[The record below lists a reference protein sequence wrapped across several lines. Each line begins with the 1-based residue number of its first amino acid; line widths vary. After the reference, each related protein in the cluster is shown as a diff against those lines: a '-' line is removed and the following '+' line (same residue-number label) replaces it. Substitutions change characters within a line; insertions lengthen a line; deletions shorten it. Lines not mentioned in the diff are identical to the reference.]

1 MIKINKTVRY
11 YLGIDVGKL
20 NHQAILCDSE
30 GKPMAQSFKFPSSF
44 QGYKMLSKYLE
55 QHVMN
60 KFFPSEI
67 KEAAGDEFSQIHA
80 GLEATGAYWLSLYE
94 QLKKLGIQV
103 TVLNPL
109 QVKSYR
115 NEGIRGS
122 KTDTVDALL
131 IVKVLRFGDYKA
143 SDLPN
148 GDLLALRQLTRL
160 RLDLVKMTTSLKLRV
175 ISVFDTV
182 FPEYQHLFTNI
193 FGESSRAIL
202 DEAIDPEAFSSI
214 STKKLTEILKR
225 VSHGWFGEN
234 KANEIKQAASQS
246 IGIRL
251 GIDAFSLSAQI
262 LLAQIT
268 HLEDQVEKLNIEI
281 TGRLKVLKT
290 TLTTIP
296 GIGNVI
302 AATIISEIG
311 NFDRFAVEKDGAEK
325 LVALAG
331 IDPKMKDSG
340 ILKGKAVMSKRGSP
354 YLRRAI
360 RQAAFAASVRGK
372 DPMLSGIYQ
381 KKISE
386 GKHFEV
392 ALSHVENKM
401 MHVVYSLL
409 KSGKEY
415 QPYGKA

>member
-1 MIKINKTVRY
+1 MDNKTIKY

-20 NHQAILCDSE
+20 NHQVILCNSE
-30 GKPMAQSFKFPSSF
+30 GKPVAKSLKFPSNF
-44 QGYKMLSKYLE
+44 QGYQILTKYME
-55 QHVMN
+55 QYVIREQ
-60 KFFPSEI
+60 FP
-67 KEAAGDEFSQIHA
+67 DIHA
-80 GLEATGAYWLSLYE
+80 GLEATGSYWLSLYE
-94 QLKKLGIQV
+94 QLKKLNLQEV

-122 KTDTVDALL
+122 KTDTIDCLL

-182 FPEYQHLFTNI
+182 FPEYQHLFTDI

-202 DEAIDPEAFSSI
+202 DEAIDPESMSQI
-214 STKKLTEILKR
+214 STEKLTQILKK

-234 KANEIKQAASQS
+234 KAVEIKQAAHQS

-268 HLEDQVEKLNIEI
+268 HLEDQVEKLDIEI
-281 TGRLKVLKT
+281 TGRLKALNS

-296 GIGNVI
+296 GIGDVL

-311 NFDRFAVEKDGAEK
+311 NFDRFAVLKDGAEK

-381 KKISE
+381 KKIAE

-415 QPYGKA
+415 LPYGKP

>member
-1 MIKINKTVRY
+1 M
-11 YLGIDVGKL
+11 GKL
-20 NHQAILCDSE
+20 NHQTILCDSE
-30 GKPMAQSFKFPSSF
+30 GKPVAKSLKFPSSF
-44 QGYKMLSKYLE
+44 EGYQMLKKYLE
-55 QHVMN
+55 QYVIRAPGN
-60 KFFPSEI
+60 
-67 KEAAGDEFSQIHA
+67 DFSCIHA
-80 GLEATGAYWLSLYE
+80 GLEATGSYWLSLYE
-94 QLKKLGIQV
+94 QLKKLNIHT

-122 KTDTVDALL
+122 KTDTIDCLL

-202 DEAIDPEAFSSI
+202 DEAIDPEVIATI
-214 STKKLTEILKR
+214 STEKLTQILKR

-234 KANEIKQAASQS
+234 KAMEIKQVAHQS

-251 GIDAFSLSAQI
+251 GIDAFSLSAQV

-268 HLEDQVEKLNIEI
+268 HLENQVEKLDIEI
-281 TGRLKVLKT
+281 TGRLKALKT

-296 GIGNVI
+296 GIGDVL

-311 NFDRFAVEKDGAEK
+311 NFDRFVQEKDGAEK

-354 YLRRAI
+354 
-360 RQAAFAASVRGK
+360 
-372 DPMLSGIYQ
+372 
-381 KKISE
+381 
-386 GKHFEV
+386 
-392 ALSHVENKM
+392 
-401 MHVVYSLL
+401 
-409 KSGKEY
+409 
-415 QPYGKA
+415 

>member
-1 MIKINKTVRY
+1 MIKINNKTVKY

-20 NHQAILCDSE
+20 NHQAVLCDSE
-30 GKPMAQSFKFPSSF
+30 GKPVAKSLKFPSSF
-44 QGYKMLSKYLE
+44 EGYQMLKKYLG
-55 QHVMN
+55 QYVIRAPGN
-60 KFFPSEI
+60 
-67 KEAAGDEFSQIHA
+67 DFSQIHA
-80 GLEATGAYWLSLYE
+80 GLEATGSYWLSLYE
-94 QLKKLGIQV
+94 QLKKLNLEI

-122 KTDTVDALL
+122 KTDTIDSLL

-202 DEAIDPEAFSSI
+202 DEAIDPEVIATI
-214 STKKLTEILKR
+214 STEKLTQILKR

-234 KANEIKQAASQS
+234 KAVEIKQVAQSS

-262 LLAQIT
+262 LLTQIT
-268 HLEDQVEKLNIEI
+268 HLENQVEKLDIEI
-281 TGRLKVLKT
+281 TSRLKALKT

-296 GIGNVI
+296 GIGDVL

-311 NFDRFAVEKDGAEK
+311 NFDRFAMEKDGAEK

-415 QPYGKA
+415 KPYGKA

>member
-1 MIKINKTVRY
+1 MDNKTIKY

-20 NHQAILCDSE
+20 HHQVILCDSE
-30 GKPMAQSFKFPSSF
+30 GKPVAKSLKFPSSF
-44 QGYKMLSKYLE
+44 QGYQILTKYME
-55 QHVMN
+55 QYVTREQ
-60 KFFPSEI
+60 FP
-67 KEAAGDEFSQIHA
+67 DIHA
-80 GLEATGAYWLSLYE
+80 GLEATGSYWLSLYE
-94 QLKKLGIQV
+94 QLKKLNLQV

-122 KTDTVDALL
+122 KTDTIDSLL
-131 IVKVLRFGDYKA
+131 IVKVLRFGDYKP

-202 DEAIDPEAFSSI
+202 DEAIDPEVLADI
-214 STKKLTEILKR
+214 STEKLTLILKK
-225 VSHGWFGEN
+225 VSHGWFGED
-234 KANEIKQAASQS
+234 KAREIKLAAQSS

-268 HLEDQVEKLNIEI
+268 HLEDQVEKLDIEI
-281 TGRLKVLKT
+281 TGRLKEQNT
-290 TLTTIP
+290 TLTTVP
-296 GIGNVI
+296 GIGNVL

-311 NFDRFAVEKDGAEK
+311 NFDRFAALKDGAEK

-331 IDPKMKDSG
+331 IDHKMKDSG

-381 KKISE
+381 KKIAE

-415 QPYGKA
+415 RPYGKS

>member
-1 MIKINKTVRY
+1 M
-11 YLGIDVGKL
+11 
-20 NHQAILCDSE
+20 
-30 GKPMAQSFKFPSSF
+30 
-44 QGYKMLSKYLE
+44 
-55 QHVMN
+55 
-60 KFFPSEI
+60 
-67 KEAAGDEFSQIHA
+67 
-80 GLEATGAYWLSLYE
+80 
-94 QLKKLGIQV
+94 
-103 TVLNPL
+103 
-109 QVKSYR
+109 
-115 NEGIRGS
+115 
-122 KTDTVDALL
+122 
-131 IVKVLRFGDYKA
+131 
-143 SDLPN
+143 
-148 GDLLALRQLTRL
+148 RQLIR
-160 RLDLVKMTTSLKLRV
+160 R
-175 ISVFDTV
+175 
-182 FPEYQHLFTNI
+182 H
-193 FGESSRAIL
+193 
-202 DEAIDPEAFSSI
+202 FSSI
-214 STKKLTEILKR
+214 STEKLTQILKK
-225 VSHGWFGEN
+225 VSHGWFGED
-234 KANEIKQAASQS
+234 KAIEIKQAAQES

-268 HLEDQVEKLNIEI
+268 HLEDQVEKLDIEI
-281 TGRLKVLKT
+281 TNRLKALKT

-296 GIGNVI
+296 GIGDVL

-311 NFDRFAVEKDGAEK
+311 NFDRFAALKDGAEK

-381 KKISE
+381 KKIAE

-415 QPYGKA
+415 LPYGKA